1 MKIKVMIVDDEPR
14 IRLILRKVI
23 EQTEDFEV
31 IAECGSR
38 KDALRGF
45 SELKPDVVFMDVDLQ
60 GNLQDQQFD
69 DMETSGETAHDT
81 GTSAEGI
88 ECARIM
94 MDASPDLKLIF
105 ATAYAEYMPSAFEMY
120 AFDYLVKPFDIARIR
135 HTLERIRKQTG
146 SSDSQPKASAAPRSA
161 DARLMIRG
169 RDSISIVRPEDIY
182 LVMREG
188 DSTVIRTVKERI
200 VTSMTMQEI
209 ENRLSPRKFLRSH
222 RSYIINLDR
231 ITGIEPYGRW
241 TYIVKLAGIPEDAL
255 ITKEKFDEIS
265 SRFS

>member
-81 GTSAEGI
+81 GASAEGI

-105 ATAYAEYMPSAFEMY
+105 ATASYDLAVA
-120 AFDYLVKPFDIARIR
+120 
-135 HTLERIRKQTG
+135 
-146 SSDSQPKASAAPRSA
+146 SSSVAPRAVTPSTRPPLVTMRPSFSA
-161 DARLMIRG
+161 VPA
-169 RDSISIVRPEDIY
+169 
-182 LVMREG
+182 
-188 DSTVIRTVKERI
+188 
-200 VTSMTMQEI
+200 
-209 ENRLSPRKFLRSH
+209 
-222 RSYIINLDR
+222 
-231 ITGIEPYGRW
+231 
-241 TYIVKLAGIPEDAL
+241 
-255 ITKEKFDEIS
+255 
-265 SRFS
+265 